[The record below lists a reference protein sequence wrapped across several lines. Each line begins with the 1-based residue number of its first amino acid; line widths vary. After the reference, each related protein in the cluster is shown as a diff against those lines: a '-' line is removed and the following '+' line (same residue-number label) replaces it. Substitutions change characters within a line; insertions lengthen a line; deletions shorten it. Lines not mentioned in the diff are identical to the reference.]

1 MPGSLSKTN
10 RREFLKSAAVG
21 AASSVISADA
31 AVGQSAGANGRTTN
45 KPVNRG
51 SREGGAAS
59 LVDFVNLLQGTDSTS
74 LFSRGNTLPLV
85 ALPFGM
91 AHWTLQTTSP
101 GPWFFRPADRRI
113 EGIRST
119 HQLSPWLADYGT
131 ATFLPLTGEA
141 SAEPSARA
149 SSYRPEAMKISPHY
163 LHLDLLRYRCAI
175 DLVPTER
182 CAFMRLTFADSG
194 SVSLAVD
201 LHGSD
206 AAFRAD
212 APSGVVT
219 ARTTENQGGVPK
231 GFATYYV
238 VKAGRALSNFEVRSF
253 DELRTGVMRF
263 EVEAGKPVDVRIGTS
278 FISFDQAHRNL
289 KLELGERPF
298 EAVRDLSAAIWEKQL
313 GRILV
318 EGGTE
323 SQRRTFYSALYRAS
337 LFPRMWHEP
346 DGSGNVVHYSPYS
359 GSVTQGVMYADHGY
373 WDVYRA
379 WYPLM
384 SLIDPARLGEILQAW
399 VNASEEGG
407 WLPQFPAPG
416 YRACMTGSLIDSVF
430 GDAGAKQI
438 AGFDL
443 EAAYRALKKHATQPG
458 DPDRGYG
465 RRGIQEYLRRGYI
478 PVESVEQSA
487 VETLDSAYGDFCIAQ
502 VARAAGHAE
511 DAAIFERRSQ
521 NWRNVFDPKTR
532 FMRGKKADG
541 EWLEPFREFQ
551 WGSPYVEGAAWQH
564 RFSAPHDVPGL
575 IAAMGG
581 NAAFIEALEAMLR
594 QTPRFEVGVYGREI
608 HEMSEMAAV
617 DFGQYAHSNQPV
629 HHVLYLFAAAGRP
642 DLTQYWV
649 RRVMDE
655 LYSPDGFAGDEDTGS
670 MSAWYILSALGLY
683 PLCPGKPEYVLGS
696 PLFDRATLNASN
708 GRQTVVEARRNSPR
722 NVYVQNTR
730 VNGAQ
735 YREHSIA
742 HKIVANGA
750 TLSFDMTDKH

>member
-1 MPGSLSKTN
+1 
-10 RREFLKSAAVG
+10 
-21 AASSVISADA
+21 
-31 AVGQSAGANGRTTN
+31 
-45 KPVNRG
+45 
-51 SREGGAAS
+51 
-59 LVDFVNLLQGTDSTS
+59 
-74 LFSRGNTLPLV
+74 
-85 ALPFGM
+85 
-91 AHWTLQTTSP
+91 
-101 GPWFFRPADRRI
+101 
-113 EGIRST
+113 
-119 HQLSPWLADYGT
+119 
-131 ATFLPLTGEA
+131 
-141 SAEPSARA
+141 
-149 SSYRPEAMKISPHY
+149 MKISPHY

-194 SVSLAVD
+194 PVSLAVD
-201 LHGSD
+201 LRGSD
-206 AAFRAD
+206 AAFRAE
-212 APSGVVT
+212 AASGVVT

-323 SQRRTFYSALYRAS
+323 SQRSTFYSALYRAS

-430 GDAGAKQI
+430 GDAAAKQI

-465 RRGIQEYLRRGYI
+465 RRGIEEYLRLGYI
-478 PVESVEQSA
+478 PVESVEHRQWRRWIRPMGISA
-487 VETLDSAYGDFCIAQ
+487 SH
-502 VARAAGHAE
+502 R
-511 DAAIFERRSQ
+511 
-521 NWRNVFDPKTR
+521 WRVPPDTR
-532 FMRGKKADG
+532 K
-541 EWLEPFREFQ
+541 
-551 WGSPYVEGAAWQH
+551 
-564 RFSAPHDVPGL
+564 
-575 IAAMGG
+575 
-581 NAAFIEALEAMLR
+581 
-594 QTPRFEVGVYGREI
+594 TPRF
-608 HEMSEMAAV
+608 SSA
-617 DFGQYAHSNQPV
+617 
-629 HHVLYLFAAAGRP
+629 
-642 DLTQYWV
+642 V
-649 RRVMDE
+649 RRTGGMRSIPTHDSCEAKMRMESGWSRSANSNGEVRMSRE
-655 LYSPDGFAGDEDTGS
+655 LRGS
-670 MSAWYILSALGLY
+670 I
-683 PLCPGKPEYVLGS
+683 GS
-696 PLFDRATLNASN
+696 PRLTMFPA
-708 GRQTVVEARRNSPR
+708 
-722 NVYVQNTR
+722 
-730 VNGAQ
+730 
-735 YREHSIA
+735 
-742 HKIVANGA
+742 
-750 TLSFDMTDKH
+750 

>member
-21 AASSVISADA
+21 SAASMVSAEVA
-31 AVGQSAGANGRTTN
+31 AGQPTGFDGGAT
-45 KPVNRG
+45 KQPANRG
-51 SREGGAAS
+51 SREVGS
-59 LVDFVNLLQGTDSTS
+59 IMLVDLVNPLQGTDSSS

-101 GPWFFRPADRRI
+101 GPWFFRPADRRV

-131 ATFLPLTGEA
+131 ATFLPLMGEA
-141 SAEPSARA
+141 SPEPSARA

-163 LHLDLLRYRCAI
+163 LHLVLLRYRCTI

-194 SVSLAVD
+194 PASLAVD
-201 LHGSD
+201 LRGSD
-206 AAFRAD
+206 AEFHAEMT
-212 APSGVVT
+212 SGVVT

-238 VKAGRALSNFEVRSF
+238 VRVGRALHGFEVKSF
-253 DELRTGVMRF
+253 DELRTCVLRF
-263 EVEAGKPVDVRIGTS
+263 EAEAGKPVDVRIGTS
-278 FISFDQAHRNL
+278 FISSDQAYRNL
-289 KLELGERPF
+289 KLELGDKPF
-298 EAVRDLSAAIWEKQL
+298 EAVRDSSAAIWEKQL
-313 GRILV
+313 ARILV

-346 DGSGNVVHYSPYS
+346 DGSGSFVHYSPYS
-359 GSVTQGVMYADHGY
+359 GSVTPGVMYADHGY

-384 SLIDPARLGEILQAW
+384 SLIDPARLGEILQSW

-430 GDAGAKQI
+430 GDAAAKQI

-465 RRGIQEYLRRGYI
+465 RRGIQEYLRLGYI
-478 PVESVEQSA
+478 PAESVEQSA

-502 VARAAGHAE
+502 VARAAGHTE
-511 DAAIFERRSQ
+511 DAAIFERSSQ
-521 NWRNVFDPKTR
+521 NWRNVFDSNTR

-541 EWLEPFREFQ
+541 QWLGPLREFQ

-581 NAAFIEALEAMLR
+581 NAAFAEALEAMLR

-629 HHVLYLFAAAGRP
+629 HHVLYLFAAAGRR

-655 LYSPDGFAGDEDTGS
+655 LYSPDQFAGDEDTGS
-670 MSAWYILSALGLY
+670 MSAWYILSALGFY

-696 PLFDRATLNASN
+696 PLFDRAKLNFSG
-708 GRQTVVEARRNSPR
+708 GRQTVVEARKNGPR
-722 NVYVQNTR
+722 NVYVQETW

-735 YREHSIA
+735 HQEYSIA
-742 HKIVANGA
+742 HKIIAGGA